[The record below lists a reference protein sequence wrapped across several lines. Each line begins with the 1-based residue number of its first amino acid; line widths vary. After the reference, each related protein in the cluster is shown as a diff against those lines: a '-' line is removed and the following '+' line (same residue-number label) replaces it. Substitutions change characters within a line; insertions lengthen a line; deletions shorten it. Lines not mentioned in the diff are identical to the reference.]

1 MVSETSE
8 TSITWT
14 WDASE
19 GATGYV
25 VQANM
30 DEMWDATDT
39 VTFEGLPFT
48 TETTYTAMDLEP
60 ETAVFVRV
68 AAAAGSLEAPLVSAF
83 TTHVSGMSAM
93 PPPEPEPEPVAPDPI
108 MVTFS
113 LEEGDGDY
121 LVAGKGQGSAE
132 KADPERAM
140 ASVNSKIMVMS
151 NTDALIEPMFMEDA
165 SAVRVAKSEE
175 MEMGEETEE
184 MPEMADASNTPFA
197 FVDWQL
203 LQTAVIDEG
212 ATFKIIRL
220 TMGANQEME
229 PTDDSVYVTCGPFAC
244 QDGMEAPEISVADST
259 KCQAWAPTM
268 ELEIGYVD
276 NSLDDS
282 TTALTS
288 GAAAHEAGGN
298 EGRFDG
304 VDAGWV
310 YTSSLGATVIHH
322 FGNSSVTGRSMSKT
336 SLASA
341 LSMSNHASGAT
352 AATASADPI
361 DDDDFGGRLLVG
373 RGHATNSPADVVLPC
388 GIDTLGADS
397 AQHLMAAATADTDT
411 GVRDTYDGSSGRPSL
426 PDNCFRIVD
435 SNLDDYSVE
444 LIPSG
449 ASAGWGTINWE
460 KYRLD
465 DPFEGLTCD
474 SVTFDAADYVNV
486 CELWE
491 TELDYNLKNL
501 LSSPPARTAGSTFTV
516 DDRGT
521 DADAADAGGFDDRIE
536 GWRISAGSRAARQ
549 FDTVWYDHDG
559 MASTDMIDLY
569 AGYDHDG
576 DDSTA
581 AANALVLDHLLSDL
595 GADGDFGKIDLRRTG
610 GATHDFV
617 GKNGRSGEDGVADN
631 YGGAAAACSDDDG
644 AAGCDAVFK
653 GSVDVM
659 FASGTDFRCE
669 SVRTVSITCNWDAQ
683 GKQRR
688 TTPASDAVAG
698 EPLAT
703 AANAGLS
710 NFASCTVSGP
720 S

>member
-1 MVSETSE
+1 M
-8 TSITWT
+8 
-14 WDASE
+14 
-19 GATGYV
+19 
-25 VQANM
+25 
-30 DEMWDATDT
+30 
-39 VTFEGLPFT
+39 
-48 TETTYTAMDLEP
+48 
-60 ETAVFVRV
+60 
-68 AAAAGSLEAPLVSAF
+68 SAF
-83 TTHVSGMSAM
+83 TTHVTGMSAM
-93 PPPEPEPEPVAPDPI
+93 PPPEPEPEPVALDPI

-113 LEEGDGDY
+113 LEEGRDY

-140 ASVNSKIMVMS
+140 ASVNPKIMVMS
-151 NTDALIEPMFMEDA
+151 NTDALIEPMFVENA

-184 MPEMADASNTPFA
+184 MPDMADASNTPFA

-212 ATFKIIRL
+212 ATFKITRL

-244 QDGMEAPEISVADST
+244 ADGMEAPEISVADSP

-282 TTALTS
+282 ATALTS
-288 GAAAHEAGGN
+288 GAASHEAGGN

-322 FGNSSVTGRSMSKT
+322 FGNSSVTGRPMSST

-341 LSMSNHASGAT
+341 HGMSNHAGGTT
-352 AATASADPI
+352 AAPADPV

-373 RGHATNSPADVVLPC
+373 RGHALTDGGDDRVLPC
-388 GIDTLGADS
+388 GIDDLTDAT
-397 AQHLMAAATADTDT
+397 HLAAAVST
-411 GVRDTYDGSSGRPSL
+411 TYDGSSGRPSL

-435 SNLDDYSVE
+435 SSLDDYSVE

-449 ASAGWGTINWE
+449 ASAGWGTINWD

-501 LSSPPARTAGSTFTV
+501 LSSPPSRTASSMFTV

-521 DADAADAGGFDDRIE
+521 DAGDDAGGFDDRIE
-536 GWRISAGSRAARQ
+536 GWRISGGSRTARQ

-559 MASTDMIDLY
+559 MASTDSIDLY
-569 AGYDHDG
+569 GAGFEVDDDG
-576 DDSTA
+576 DGTPNTDP
-581 AANALVLDHLLSDL
+581 VRGFILDHVLSDL

-653 GSVDVM
+653 ASVDVM

-688 TTPASDAVAG
+688 TTPASDAVGGA
-698 EPLAT
+698 PLASG
-703 AANAGLS
+703 NLS

>member
-1 MVSETSE
+1 
-8 TSITWT
+8 
-14 WDASE
+14 
-19 GATGYV
+19 
-25 VQANM
+25 
-30 DEMWDATDT
+30 
-39 VTFEGLPFT
+39 
-48 TETTYTAMDLEP
+48 
-60 ETAVFVRV
+60 
-68 AAAAGSLEAPLVSAF
+68 
-83 TTHVSGMSAM
+83 
-93 PPPEPEPEPVAPDPI
+93 

-184 MPEMADASNTPFA
+184 MPDMADASNTPFA

-212 ATFKIIRL
+212 ATFKITRL

-229 PTDDSVYVTCGPFAC
+229 PTDDSVYVTCGPFVC
-244 QDGMEAPEISVADST
+244 QDGMEAPEISVADSP

-282 TTALTS
+282 ATDLTA

-310 YTSSLGATVIHH
+310 YTSSLGATVVHH
-322 FGNSSVTGRSMSKT
+322 IGNSSVTGRSMSKT

-341 LSMSNHASGAT
+341 LSMSNHKGSSSAGRP
-352 AATASADPI
+352 ADPI

-373 RGHATNSPADVVLPC
+373 RGSNFTLDGSDGTDSAPLLVLPC
-388 GIDTLGADS
+388 GIDLLEDPID
-397 AQHLMAAATADTDT
+397 TADPGHDSND
-411 GVRDTYDGSSGRPSL
+411 VNATYDGSTGRPSL

-435 SNLDDYSVE
+435 SSLDDYSVE

-521 DADAADAGGFDDRIE
+521 EAGRHC
-536 GWRISAGSRAARQ
+536 WRI
-549 FDTVWYDHDG
+549 
-559 MASTDMIDLY
+559 
-569 AGYDHDG
+569 
-576 DDSTA
+576 
-581 AANALVLDHLLSDL
+581 
-595 GADGDFGKIDLRRTG
+595 
-610 GATHDFV
+610 
-617 GKNGRSGEDGVADN
+617 
-631 YGGAAAACSDDDG
+631 
-644 AAGCDAVFK
+644 
-653 GSVDVM
+653 
-659 FASGTDFRCE
+659 
-669 SVRTVSITCNWDAQ
+669 
-683 GKQRR
+683 
-688 TTPASDAVAG
+688 
-698 EPLAT
+698 
-703 AANAGLS
+703 
-710 NFASCTVSGP
+710 
-720 S
+720 